1 MFSWIKK
8 TISIYS
14 TKYRCLE
21 CERKF
26 IIYVGI
32 MYSFFGLM
40 FVGYEFAKWIAIGRF
55 NPVLASVEIFSVF
68 VVAVIIAALSIYV
81 IRFKL
86 SNFVINAEL
95 SDNLIKLYKQSSA
108 KICDLEEFK
117 KCKIKEVLGLDVCF
131 GSERPIKVLFPDGEV
146 FVMVGDIRDW
156 FLTEL
161 IPAMELNF
169 KPKKVVKINFWVK
182 MGTFALLLLMYRF
195 LVFPFIS
202 PLLSPYIQDF
212 LRNSNSFIFSLF

>member
-8 TISIYS
+8 TIFDYS
-14 TKYRCLE
+14 NKYRCLE

-26 IIYVGI
+26 IIYVGVV
-32 MYSFFGLM
+32 YSFFGLM
-40 FVGYEFAKWIAIGRF
+40 FVGYEFVKWVAVGKF
-55 NPVLASVEIFSVF
+55 NNVLAAIEVFSVF
-68 VVAVIIAALSIYV
+68 ILATIIAALSIYF

-108 KICDLEEFK
+108 KIYKLEEFK
-117 KCKIKEVLGLDVCF
+117 KCKVKEVVGLDVCF
-131 GSERPIKVLFPDGEV
+131 GTDRPIKVSFPDGEV
-146 FVMVGDIRDW
+146 FVMVGDIRHW

-161 IPAMELNF
+161 APVMGLNF

-182 MGTFALLLLMYRF
+182 MGTLALLLLMYRF
-195 LVFPFIS
+195 FVFPFLS
-202 PLLSPYIQDF
+202 PLISPYIQDF
-212 LRNSNSFIFSLF
+212 LRNSNSFIFGLF